1 MTPAIP
7 AAAWSGI
14 AASAPRFSVLDP
26 AGPQARTIASLWD
39 VFLWLSVAVFVLVIG
54 GFAAAT
60 VRAVRRR
67 RREGAGDPLAADPG
81 SERRMI
87 RAVIASGAVT
97 VILLFGLLVASI
109 RSGSALA
116 ALESDPDPL
125 AVRVTGRQWW
135 WQIEYERED
144 PTASATTANELHVP
158 VGRAVHLELT
168 SADVIHSFWVPSVHG
183 KKDLIP
189 GRINRTWLRID
200 EPGVYRG
207 QCAEFCGL
215 EHARMAITIHADPP
229 DVFAAWLAHQREPAA
244 PPASAQAVR
253 GLQVFTGSPCVLCH
267 TIAGTT
273 AGGRLGPDLTH
284 VASRSTLA
292 AGTLANTT
300 GNLAGWILD
309 PQHIKPG
316 VRMPATSLAPA
327 DYHALLAYLG
337 GLR

>member
-1 MTPAIP
+1 MNSAVYSQAPSVLAPAGAE
-7 AAAWSGI
+7 AAALQALSLVLIAGATLLFAGVTVLLVLALRQREKRAISTAWWILGGGI
-14 AASAPRFSVLDP
+14 GFPVVVLSALLLYST
-26 AGPQARTIASLWD
+26 ART
-39 VFLWLSVAVFVLVIG
+39 
-54 GFAAAT
+54 
-60 VRAVRRR
+60 
-67 RREGAGDPLAADPG
+67 AGLERPLADPP
-81 SERRMI
+81 
-87 RAVIASGAVT
+87 
-97 VILLFGLLVASI
+97 LVV
-109 RSGSALA
+109 G
-116 ALESDPDPL
+116 
-125 AVRVTGRQWW
+125 VTGRLWW
-135 WQIEYERED
+135 WEVRYRD
-144 PTASATTANELHVP
+144 PASGHEVMLANELRLP
-158 VGRAVHLELT
+158 VGRPAQIALG

-292 AGTLANTT
+292 AGTLPNTT